1 MRTDHDAPL
10 TSAGTTLGTVAYMS
24 PEQARGEEVDHRTD
38 LFSLGA
44 VLYEMATGRQAIAGQ
59 LEATVWPDEQ
69 ARIEARPTE
78 DLIAYD
84 LYLRATELSSDVREE
99 YDAAASMLVQL
110 VQSDPDLSN
119 NGILTAQVLLGWVL
133 AESGLPEG
141 RERLENLRELR
152 LQRVPEGRAWEGTY
166 RILAVIASVLG
177 SPDEQLRW
185 FLEASPLDGQRDL
198 YFFLRDF
205 SWHDP
210 IRRTAEIHAWLETEA
225 ADVAAQQRE
234 LEALGPWTVDAV
246 LGSVGR
252 SDWDPNR
259 LAGHDLDWFDSAF
272 ALLEKHALLHAED
285 RSMRSRSRLI

>member
-84 LYLRATELSSDVREE
+84 LYLWATELSSDVREE

-152 LQRVPEGRAWEGTY
+152 LQRMAEGRAWEGTY
-166 RILAVIASVLG
+166 ILAVIASVLG

-198 YFFLRDF
+198 YFLCATSRGTIR
-205 SWHDP
+205 SGERP
-210 IRRTAEIHAWLETEA
+210 KSRRGSRPKRRTWRPSSGSWRRWVRGRWTPSWGAS
-225 ADVAAQQRE
+225 AD
-234 LEALGPWTVDAV
+234 
-246 LGSVGR
+246 

-259 LAGHDLDWFDSAF
+259 LAGHDFDWFDSAF
-272 ALLEKHALLHAED
+272 ALLEKHAFLHAED

>member
-84 LYLRATELSSDVREE
+84 LYLRATELSSDVRDE

-152 LQRVPEGRAWEGTY
+152 LQR
-166 RILAVIASVLG
+166 
-177 SPDEQLRW
+177 
-185 FLEASPLDGQRDL
+185 
-198 YFFLRDF
+198 
-205 SWHDP
+205 
-210 IRRTAEIHAWLETEA
+210 
-225 ADVAAQQRE
+225 E

-252 SDWDPNR
+252 
-259 LAGHDLDWFDSAF
+259 
-272 ALLEKHALLHAED
+272 
-285 RSMRSRSRLI
+285 

>member
-24 PEQARGEEVDHRTD
+24 PEQARGEEVDQRTD

-44 VLYEMATGRQAIAGQ
+44 VLYEMATGRQAIAGH

-119 NGILTAQVLLGWVL
+119 NGILMAQVLLGWVL

-141 RERLENLRELR
+141 RERLENLREPR
-152 LQRVPEGRAWEGTY
+152 LQRVAEGRAWEGTY

-198 YFFLRDF
+198 YFFMRDF

-210 IRRTAEIHAWLETEA
+210 IRRTAEIQAWLETEA

-252 SDWDPNR
+252 
-259 LAGHDLDWFDSAF
+259 
-272 ALLEKHALLHAED
+272 
-285 RSMRSRSRLI
+285 